1 MTDPL
6 NRRSIGALALA
17 LLAAPFVSPVCNA
30 QSLPAGDDI
39 RIGMTLPLSGPASSY
54 SAIGKAAIA
63 YIDKINKDGGIAGH
77 HLKVISAD
85 DAYSPPKTVEMV
97 RKLVESDDVLFLF
110 NTFGTPT
117 NIAILKYVSA
127 RKIPHLFVG
136 TGAAAFGDAK
146 ANPWSMAFRPDYP
159 SEGRVYG
166 RYIVGNMPN
175 AKIGVIYQ
183 NDDYGRDYLKG
194 LKEGLGDKASSI
206 VAEQS
211 YDVLAPSVDSQIV
224 NLKAAGIDTLMNF
237 ASNRSAAQTIRKVA
251 ELNWKPTQFLASAAS
266 SVASV
271 LTPAGLPAS
280 QNLLTIAYL
289 KDPKDSQ
296 WSDDAGVKRFLAFM
310 DASLPHEPHDLDAV
324 QGYNSAQ
331 MLEVVLKQCGSD
343 FSRTNVMRQAENL
356 NNVQLDMLLPGVTI
370 NTTPTEHRPYT
381 HVQLMEFKGDSWIAK
396 GGILSGQ

>member
-1 MTDPL
+1 M
-6 NRRSIGALALA
+6 RRGHTKRIFGAFAIA
-17 LLAAPFVSPVCNA
+17 LLSSTNA
-30 QSLPAGDDI
+30 FAQTVRPGEEV
-39 RIGMTLPLSGPASSY
+39 RIGITLPLSGPASSY
-54 SAIGKAAIA
+54 SAIGKAAMA
-63 YIDKINKDGGIAGH
+63 YLEKINKEGGISGH
-77 HLKVISAD
+77 NLKAISAD
-85 DAYSPPKTVEMV
+85 DAYSPPKTIEAV

-117 NIAILKYVSA
+117 NIAILKYVAA

-136 TGAAAFGDAK
+136 SGAAVFGDAK

-166 RYIVGNMPN
+166 RFIVANKPN
-175 AKIGVIYQ
+175 ARIGVIYQ
-183 NDDYGRDYLKG
+183 NDDYGRDFLKG
-194 LKEGLGDKASSI
+194 LKEGLGDKASMI

-224 NLKAAGIDTLMNF
+224 NLKAAGVDTLMNF

-280 QNLLTIAYL
+280 QNIMTIAYL
-289 KDPKDSQ
+289 KDPRDPQ
-296 WSDDAGVKRFLAFM
+296 WANDEGVKRFLAFM
-310 DASLPHEPHDLDAV
+310 DAYLPREHHDLDAV

-331 MLEVVLKQCGSD
+331 MLEAVLKQCGTD
-343 FSRTNVMRQAENL
+343 FSRANVMRQAENL
-356 NNVQLDMLLPGVTI
+356 KNVQLDMLLPGITI
-370 NTTPTEHRPYT
+370 NTSPADHRPYT
-381 HVQLMEFKGDSWIAK
+381 SLQLMEFKGDSWIAT
-396 GGILSGQ
+396 GGILSGN

>member
-1 MTDPL
+1 MRHRW
-6 NRRSIGALALA
+6 NWRAVGALALA
-17 LLAAPFVSPVCNA
+17 LLTAPMCLA
-30 QSLPAGDDI
+30 QPLRAEDDI
-39 RIGMTLPLSGPASSY
+39 RIGITLPLSGPASSY

-63 YIDKINKDGGIAGH
+63 YLDKINKDGGIAGH
-77 HLKVISAD
+77 HLTVISAD

-136 TGAAAFGDAK
+136 TGASAFGDAK

-166 RYIVGNMPN
+166 RYIAANKPN
-175 AKIGVIYQ
+175 ARIGVIYQ

-194 LKEGLGDKASSI
+194 LKEGLGDKASLI

-224 NLKAAGIDTLMNF
+224 NLKAAGIDVLMNF

-251 ELNWKPTQFLASAAS
+251 ELNWKPMQFLASAAS
-266 SVASV
+266 SVVAV

-280 QNLLTIAYL
+280 QDIMTIAYL
-289 KDPKDSQ
+289 KDPKDPQ
-296 WSDDAGVKRFLAFM
+296 WGKDEGVKRFLAFM
-310 DASLPHEPHDLDAV
+310 DAYMPREHHDLDAV

-331 MLEVVLKQCGSD
+331 MLEVVLRQCAGD
-343 FSRTNVMRQAENL
+343 FSRANVMRQAENMK
-356 NNVQLDMLLPGVTI
+356 NIQLDMLLPGVTI
-370 NTTPTEHRPYT
+370 NTSPTEHRPYT
-381 HVQLMEFKGDSWIAK
+381 HVQLMEFKGDSWRAT
-396 GGILSGQ
+396 GSVLSGN

>member
-1 MTDPL
+1 MRGHWS
-6 NRRSIGALALA
+6 RRTAGMLVAS
-17 LLAAPFVSPVCNA
+17 LLAGTAGFVPTA
-30 QSLPAGDDI
+30 HAEADI
-39 RIGMTLPLSGPASSY
+39 RIGITLPLSGPASSY

-63 YIDKINKDGGIAGH
+63 YLDKINKDGGIAGRR
-77 HLKVISAD
+77 LAVFSAD
-85 DAYSPPKTVEMV
+85 DAYSPPKTIEAV

-117 NIAILKYVSA
+117 NIAILKYVAA

-136 TGAAAFGDAK
+136 SGAAAFGDAK

-166 RYIVGNMPN
+166 RYIVANKPD
-175 AKIGVIYQ
+175 ARIGVIYQ

-194 LKEGLGDKASSI
+194 LKEGLGDKASLI

-224 NLKAAGIDTLMNF
+224 NLKAAGVDTLMIF

-251 ELNWKPTQFLASAAS
+251 EVSWKPTQFLASAAS

-271 LTPAGLPAS
+271 LTPAGLPAA
-280 QNLLTIAYL
+280 QNVMTIAYL
-289 KDPKDSQ
+289 KDPKDPQ
-296 WSDDAGVKRFLAFM
+296 WRNDEGVKRFLSFM
-310 DASLPHEPHDLDAV
+310 DVYLPHEPRDLDAV

-331 MLEVVLKQCGSD
+331 MLEAVLRQCNGD
-343 FSRTNVMRQAENL
+343 ISRANVMRQAETMKD
-356 NNVQLDMLLPGVTI
+356 VRLDMLLPGITI
-370 NTTPTEHRPYT
+370 NTSPTDHRPYT
-381 HVQLMEFKGDSWIAK
+381 RVQLMAFKGDSWTAT
-396 GGILSGQ
+396 GGILSGN